1 MQNFSSFP
9 NSISKNM
16 QQVNTDYEPNIIKP
30 PDRNVTHGSIARH
43 LLIDSRERNVQ
54 TYPSSS
60 RYRIDIEQEFK
71 DVTSVELTLAQIPN
85 TFYNVHLT
93 NNIFYITEN
102 EIVINPI
109 EIPEGQYT
117 NDSLIDT
124 LNGKYGDIF
133 FNLTSKYNF
142 ARNPINMKLRIQ
154 SNRATNQEFIYN
166 IKYNVYDSCAPCK
179 NKSIDR
185 TIGFLNT
192 IYTSEEI
199 DLSYINVVSITD
211 TGSVSDQEYPV
222 YKLVAT
228 QMAGGIEVD
237 FTNIF
242 YVNDYFLLNS
252 GGNTYSCQVYQIK
265 NDTTILFEVLN
276 NPSLNPAGLTGKIF
290 GNISIIYSPNIFQ
303 VQVKPYVI
311 LKIRDFSN
319 INSNGTSNNS
329 YTVIPLIGTDTT
341 IINQSTTP
349 AHGIIKYFNPP
360 LSRMPW
366 IDVEFLNYDGS
377 LFDFRGQENILLFT
391 LNMLNQP
398 GKYNNYVNS
407 N

>member
-16 QQVNTDYEPNIIKP
+16 QQVNTDYDPNIIKP
-30 PDRNVTHGSIARH
+30 PDRNITHGSIARH

-60 RYRIDIEQEFK
+60 RYRIEIQQEFK
-71 DVTSVELTLAQIPN
+71 DITSVELTLAQIPN
-85 TFYNVHLT
+85 TFYNIHLS
-93 NNIFYITEN
+93 NNIFYISEN
-102 EIVINPI
+102 ETSINPV

-117 NDSLIDT
+117 NESLIDT
-124 LNGKYGDIF
+124 LNGKYGDLF

-142 ARNPINMKLRIQ
+142 ARNPINLKLRIQ

-166 IKYNVYDSCAPCK
+166 IKYNVYDSCTPCK

-199 DLSYINVVSITD
+199 DLSYISVASITN
-211 TGSVSDQEYPV
+211 TGTVSDQEYPV

-228 QMAGGIEVD
+228 QMAGGVEVD

-276 NPSLNPAGLTGKIF
+276 NPSLNPAGLTGNIF
-290 GNISIIYSPNIFQ
+290 GNISILYSPNIFQ

-311 LKIRDFSN
+311 LKIRDFTN

-341 IINQSTTP
+341 IVNQSTSPT
-349 AHGIIKYFNPP
+349 HGIIKYFNPP
-360 LSRMPW
+360 LARMPW
-366 IDVEFLNYDGS
+366 IDIEFLNYDGS